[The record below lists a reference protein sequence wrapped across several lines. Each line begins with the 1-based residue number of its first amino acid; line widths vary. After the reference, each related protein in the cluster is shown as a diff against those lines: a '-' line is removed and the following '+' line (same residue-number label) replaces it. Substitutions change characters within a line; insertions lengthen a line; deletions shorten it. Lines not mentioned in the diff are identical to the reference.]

1 MRLGESL
8 CTKTMT
14 RCAAS
19 VNLDDVRKWMEGFS
33 QKVIKILE
41 SKKSKD
47 V

>member
-1 MRLGESL
+1 MCCVGY
-8 CTKTMT
+8 
-14 RCAAS
+14 
-19 VNLDDVRKWMEGFS
+19 LDDVRKWMERFS